1 MKAKIADPSRPTRK
15 RTPFEKKQ
23 KSESFYSR
31 LDIARILGS
40 GPSMV
45 ISLEKAGLL
54 TPYKFGSRFVRYPVT
69 EVQALI
75 ESAKG
80 RKEV

>member
-1 MKAKIADPSRPTRK
+1 MNAKTTDPNKPK
-15 RTPFEKKQ
+15 RRRTASEKKQ

-45 ISLEKAGLL
+45 IGLEKAGLL
-54 TPYKFGSRFVRYPVT
+54 TPHKFGSRFVRYPRA
-69 EVQALI
+69 EVDRLI
-75 ESAKG
+75 EEARAK
-80 RKEV
+80 